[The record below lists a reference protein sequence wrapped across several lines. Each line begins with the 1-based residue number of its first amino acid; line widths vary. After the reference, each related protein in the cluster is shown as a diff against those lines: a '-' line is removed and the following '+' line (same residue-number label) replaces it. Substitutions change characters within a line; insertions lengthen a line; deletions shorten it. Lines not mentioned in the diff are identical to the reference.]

1 MLRRAL
7 ALVLCVA
14 LAAAPVAADETPASV
29 EVQARAHYEAAQKL
43 YDEGKYD
50 EAIAEYQDA
59 YRLKPHPNTIYN
71 IAQAYERLLDYAQS
85 VAWFERYLK
94 EAPPDA
100 PFRTIVSNRLRL
112 LRDLPARVSI
122 TSIPEHVHAAIVND
136 KGERVELDTPALF
149 KVPAGR
155 YTIDLSQPGW
165 ELESHEITTEIGQPY
180 FYQYRLKR
188 SMAQV
193 SIFTRPRGAR
203 VFLDDTLRGET
214 PFAGTVEVGR
224 HRLLLEHRDYPW
236 HREELDVRA
245 GQPLKREIRLIRPV
259 RSGRT
264 ELVLASM
271 VYGGVAGPLLVS
283 AIVTDPKFGTSG
295 YGLLA
300 YILSS
305 AAGISAGFLTAFLA
319 TRDGVKVG
327 TSSLMIGGGA
337 WGTSWLTSLGLGL
350 DIPSQYVYGMA
361 IGGGLL
367 GAASALLI
375 ARRWDISAG
384 DAGLVNS
391 GGLWGTG
398 FGALLAQA
406 IWRRPT
412 GAEFGWLML
421 GGTSLGLAT
430 GSILAKKL
438 ELSRGH
444 VALIDV
450 GGLAGTGLGF
460 ALGAAIGANSKT
472 EDTVQAGARYA
483 LGGMALGLIAGSVFT
498 RKYRG
503 DLPPVEALILRKR
516 GQWAFAIPSLT
527 IDRAVTPEGTAPRFT
542 VTLAK
547 GSF

>member
-7 ALVLCVA
+7 ALALCVA
-14 LAAAPVAADETPASV
+14 LAAAPVAADEPPGVDA
-29 EVQARAHYEAAQKL
+29 QARAHYESAQKL
-43 YDEGKYD
+43 YDEGQYD
-50 EAIAEYQDA
+50 EAIAEYQEA
-59 YRLKPHPNTIYN
+59 YRRKPHPNTIYN

-100 PFRTIVSNRLRL
+100 PFRTIVANRLRL

-122 TSIPEHVHAAIVND
+122 TSIPERVHAAIID
-136 KGERVELDTPALF
+136 AAGERVELDTPALF

-155 YTIDLSQPGW
+155 YQIELSQPGW
-165 ELESHEITTEIGQPY
+165 EPETHEIQTEIGQPY

-236 HREELDVRA
+236 HREDIDVKVGR
-245 GQPLKREIRLIRPV
+245 PLTREVRLMRPV

-271 VYGGVAGPLLVS
+271 VFGGVAGPLLVS
-283 AIVTDPKFGTSG
+283 AIATDPKFASSG

-300 YILSS
+300 YTLSS
-305 AAGISAGFLTAFLA
+305 AAGIGAGFLASFLA

-327 TSSLMIGGGA
+327 TSSLMIGSGA
-337 WGTSWLTSLGLGL
+337 WGTALLTSLGLGL
-350 DIPSQYVYGMA
+350 NVQSHYVYGMA

-367 GAASALLI
+367 GATAGLLV
-375 ARRWDISAG
+375 ARRLDITPG

-391 GGLWGTG
+391 GGLWGTA
-398 FGALLAQA
+398 FGSLLAQS

-421 GGTSLGLAT
+421 GSTSLGVAT
-430 GSILAKKL
+430 GALLAWKL

-460 ALGAAIGANSKT
+460 ALGSAIGHNSNT
-472 EDTVQAGARYA
+472 EDTVQVGARYA
-483 LGGMALGLIAGSVFT
+483 LGGMALGLIAGAVFT

-503 DLPPVEALILRKR
+503 DLPPVEALLLHKR
-516 GQWAFAIPSLT
+516 GRWAVAIPSLT
-527 IDRAVTPEGTAPRFT
+527 VDQAVTPEGTAPRYT
-542 VTLAK
+542 LTLAK

>member
-7 ALVLCVA
+7 ALLLSVA
-14 LAAAPVAADETPASV
+14 MAAAPVAADEPPGVDA
-29 EVQARAHYEAAQKL
+29 QARAHYESAQKL
-43 YDEGKYD
+43 YDEGQYD
-50 EAIAEYQDA
+50 EAIAEYREA

-85 VAWFERYLK
+85 VEWFERYLK

-100 PFRTIVSNRLRL
+100 PFRTIVANRLRL

-122 TSIPEHVHAAIVND
+122 TSIPEHVHAAIVNAD
-136 KGERVELDTPALF
+136 GERVELDTPALF
-149 KVPAGR
+149 KVPAGK
-155 YTIDLSQPGW
+155 YTIDLAQPGW
-165 ELESHEITTEIGQPY
+165 EPETHEIATEIGQPY

-203 VFLDDTLRGET
+203 VFVDDTLRGET
-214 PFAGTVEVGR
+214 PFAGNVEVGR

-236 HREELDVRA
+236 HREELDVVA
-245 GQPLKREIRLIRPV
+245 GRPLTREIRLTRPV

-283 AIVTDPKFGTSG
+283 AIATDPNFHTTSN
-295 YGLLA
+295 GLLA
-300 YILSS
+300 YTLSS
-305 AAGISAGFLTAFLA
+305 LGGIGLGFMSSFLA

-337 WGTSWLTSLGLGL
+337 WGTTLLTALGLGL
-350 DIPSQYVYGMA
+350 DVPSQYVYGMA
-361 IGGGLL
+361 IGGGLF
-367 GAASALLI
+367 GAAAGLLI
-375 ARRWDISAG
+375 ARRIEISPG

-398 FGALLAQA
+398 FGSLLAQS

-412 GAEFGWLML
+412 GAEFGWLIL
-421 GGTSLGLAT
+421 GGTSLGVAT
-430 GSILAKKL
+430 GAVLAKKL

-460 ALGAAIGANSKT
+460 ALGTAIGANSRT
-472 EDTVQAGARYA
+472 EDTVQVGARYA
-483 LGGMALGLIAGSVFT
+483 LGGMALGLIAGAVFT

-516 GQWAFAIPSLT
+516 GQWAVAIPSLNV
-527 IDRAVTPEGTAPRFT
+527 DRAITPEGSAPRFT
-542 VTLAK
+542 LTLAK
-547 GSF
+547 GTF